1 MSNVAQ
7 TRARQIARLERLAEP
22 YIKQRRQ
29 IERKWQ
35 EVREGAAAHA
45 AILAFLIRYGS
56 PKIGEPLSN
65 AWQRLRGSDAWKECW
80 DRFPATRFSW
90 EHPCIVEP
98 YDRDGVSLLGRFVR
112 HAVISNFPGA
122 VEKQKLNAVFSS
134 APPWLIWF
142 TFADYTAKLLKL
154 KLPDLSDVRVFERSK
169 ENFDCWWG
177 LPSGAFERRSW
188 SYGPDAELL
197 SRTDLTLLG
206 PPTSSG
212 ATYITSR
219 EKRRKRSVYMKS
231 LPTNQRDE
239 WPDLVAAE
247 LLQEMRRGRLRRLR
261 ALDNEIVV
269 TLSEPVMDRA

>member
-1 MSNVAQ
+1 MLPFWPSLFATEIQKLANLYP
-7 TRARQIARLERLAEP
+7 TRGNDCATPMHGRSA
-22 YIKQRRQ
+22 
-29 IERKWQ
+29 
-35 EVREGAAAHA
+35 G
-45 AILAFLIRYGS
+45 
-56 PKIGEPLSN
+56 KIS
-65 AWQRLRGSDAWKECW
+65 
-80 DRFPATRFSW
+80 ATLCDW
-90 EHPCIVEP
+90 ETQFTVEP
-98 YDRDGVSLLGRFVR
+98 YSRGYVSLLGEFVR

-122 VEKQKLNAVFSS
+122 DEKQKLNAFFSS

-212 ATYITSR
+212 ATYKTSR
-219 EKRRKRSVYMKS
+219 EIRRERSVYMKS
-231 LPTNQRDE
+231 LPTNERDE
-239 WPDLVAAE
+239 WPDLTAAE
-247 LLQEMRRGRLRRLR
+247 TLQEMRRGAVLRRFR
-261 ALDNEIVV
+261 A
-269 TLSEPVMDRA
+269 

>member
-1 MSNVAQ
+1 MSQA
-7 TRARQIARLERLAEP
+7 RFRQITRLQRLAQP

-29 IERKWQ
+29 IEGEWQ
-35 EVREGAAAHA
+35 KVREGAAAHA

-65 AWQRLRGSDAWKECW
+65 AWQRLRDSDAWKDCW
-80 DRFPATRFSW
+80 DRFPVTLCDW
-90 EHPCIVEP
+90 DTQITVEP
-98 YDRDGVSLLGRFVR
+98 YSRGYVSLLGQFVR

-122 VEKQKLNAVFSS
+122 DEKQKLNAVFSS

-188 SYGPDAELL
+188 SYGPDAEPL

-206 PPTSSG
+206 PPRSSG
-212 ATYITSR
+212 ATYKTSR
-219 EKRRKRSVYMKS
+219 EIRRRRAAHMKS
-231 LPTNQRDE
+231 PPTNQKDD
-239 WPDLVAAE
+239 WPDLIAVE
-247 LLQEMRRGRLRRLR
+247 ILQEARRGALLRRFR
-261 ALDNEIVV
+261 A
-269 TLSEPVMDRA
+269 